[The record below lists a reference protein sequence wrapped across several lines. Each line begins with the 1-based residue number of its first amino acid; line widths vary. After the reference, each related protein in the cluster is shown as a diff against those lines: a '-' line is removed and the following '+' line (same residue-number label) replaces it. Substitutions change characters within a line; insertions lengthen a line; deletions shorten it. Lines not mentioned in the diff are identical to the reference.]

1 MAVVLK
7 NQRQPV
13 CVQQAEETDGRFT
26 VPLQSTAFC
35 FLRPRKLTDA
45 EKFNIQYPNPAML
58 TTTADKLRY
67 YRYKKSLLQRE
78 VADYAGINE
87 STYIHYENPEHD
99 YYPMDKLDR
108 IAELLEVDITDLL
121 DEYNRFLYDGQ
132 GWQIRKI
139 RQKHGLD
146 TVPIRETV
154 WRERRSSKALGKRKS
169 EGDKGDVGEIK
180 ILAVFHIKLVNFFY

>member
-1 MAVVLK
+1 MFSK
-7 NQRQPV
+7 QRN
-13 CVQQAEETDGRFT
+13 GRT
-26 VPLQSTAFC
+26 IYSPLAIHSFQ
-35 FLRPRKLTDA
+35 FLRPKKLTDA

-99 YYPMDKLDR
+99 YYPIDKLGR
-108 IAELLEVDITDLL
+108 IAELLKVDITDLL

-139 RQKHGLD
+139 RKSMGL
-146 TVPIRETV
+146 TQYQF
-154 WRERRSSKALGKRKS
+154 GKLYGVSAEAVKRWESGKVRVT
-169 EGDKGDVGEIK
+169 KGTWEK
-180 ILAVFHIKLVNFFY
+180 IGNHVEN